1 MTDGYTNAPV
11 YASQLEERKPTPPK
25 APIDPVFA
33 RNPHEA
39 EQLKEKHLVIVG
51 LGSGGS
57 ALALMAAR
65 AGIGRFT
72 LIDPD
77 TLALENIGR
86 HMLSRD
92 SVGQPKVRALKR
104 AIKAIHPQA
113 EVHAIAK
120 DYRDLKPAE
129 IFNGGKPDLVIGA
142 TDSFGCE
149 SMVNSLSLT
158 EGIPAVYAGCWGE
171 ASVGEILY
179 VIPGKTPCFEC
190 FARFRRD
197 TAPLPADDPRK
208 YTDPNYDATKVPS
221 QAGLW
226 PNILVICGIAFQI
239 ILGLLDPESE
249 RGRSLIDHE
258 HTLWLVNVSAYDS
271 PLQPLAVTFA
281 QVKKGCA
288 ICDESKLSGLGADL
302 LRSAAMDQDESNAE
316 VPR

>member
-1 MTDGYTNAPV
+1 MT
-11 YASQLEERKPTPPK
+11 
-25 APIDPVFA
+25 IDPVFA
-33 RNPHEA
+33 RNPREA
-39 EQLKEKHLVIVG
+39 ERLKEKHLVIVG

-57 ALALMAAR
+57 ALALMGAR
-65 AGIGRFT
+65 AGVGHFT

-77 TLALENIGR
+77 ELALENVGR

-92 SVGQPKVRALKR
+92 CVGQPKVKAMKR
-104 AIKAIHPQA
+104 AIKVINPQA

-129 IFNGGKPDLVIGA
+129 IFKGRKPDILIGA

-149 SMVNSLSLT
+149 SMLNSLSLT

-171 ASVGEILY
+171 ASVGEVLY

-208 YTDPNYDATKVPS
+208 YTDPNYDGTKVPS

-226 PNILVICGIAFQI
+226 PNILVICGITFQI
-239 ILGLLDPESE
+239 ILGLLDSE
-249 RGRSLIDHE
+249 GDRGRSLIDYE

-281 QVKKGCA
+281 RVEKGCTV
-288 ICDESKLSGLGADL
+288 CDESKLSELGADL
-302 LRSAAMDQDESNAE
+302 PRGAAMVQDESSAE
-316 VPR
+316 VPQ